1 MRNTYGYVRVSSQ
14 DQNEA
19 RQLIALRE
27 KQVDCK
33 RIYIDKQSGKDF
45 NRPQY
50 NRMLKI
56 IKPGD
61 LLYILSIDRL
71 GRNYEEIQRQ
81 WRVLS

>member
-50 NRMLKI
+50 KRMLKI
-56 IKPGD
+56 IKPVICCIFSA
-61 LLYILSIDRL
+61 LIDV
-71 GRNYEEIQRQ
+71 EETTR
-81 WRVLS
+81 RYSANGVY